1 MGRLTTIFWASPFL
15 VACWRLAEAATDQ
28 EAAGI
33 IRRST
38 HDAAAQALVP
48 GGGLGRSVGRTRFEN
63 VSSFRVCRTRQ
74 DTDRAELSSAPAWVM
89 SAASWPVS
97 SPKMGCAGP
106 WTWREV
112 LLGEIASLDETER
125 CVGRATELRFGL
137 PLGVLGNNAPGPRY
151 AAGQRCRWAVVMD
164 SPFASNAF
172 PDPN

>member
-1 MGRLTTIFWASPFL
+1 MLSGRVWWDVLRPFSGQVHFW
-15 VACWRLAEAATDQ
+15 DQ
-28 EAAGI
+28 KAAGI

-137 PLGVLGNNAPGPRY
+137 PLGVLGKNAPGTRR
-151 AAGQRCRWAVVMD
+151 ASAVVGPLRHCAFAFRT
-164 SPFASNAF
+164 PFQTPIKF
-172 PDPN
+172 DGLY